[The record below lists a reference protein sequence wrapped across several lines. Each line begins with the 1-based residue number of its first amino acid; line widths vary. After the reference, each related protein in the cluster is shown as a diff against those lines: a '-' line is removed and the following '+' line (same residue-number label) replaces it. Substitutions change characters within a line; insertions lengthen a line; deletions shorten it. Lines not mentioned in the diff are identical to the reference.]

1 VRNFYKLLAQ
11 SVARRSGARLRM
23 ARPVSLVLM
32 LMASP
37 LVIVGAFGIA
47 PGTDVEGMAVQVVNQ
62 SVDIAALG
70 VAVEGQAEDSFYRED
85 FAQKGD
91 SLGQVL
97 GRLQV
102 DDPEAYLFVVQTVG
116 RGRLDRFTRGRTFNV
131 VVDRVGLLQE
141 LRYRSDDG
149 ERVVRRSDGGFH
161 VDAERGSTEQRVV
174 MRSGRV
180 STSLFAATDSAGV
193 PDSVAA
199 AFAEL
204 FSGDVDLHRDL
215 RRGDRFSILYEVT
228 VVRGEEVAVGRIVA
242 AELINQ
248 GTAHS
253 AIYFERDG
261 GEGEYFTPSGISM
274 KRSFLRSPLEFS
286 RITSGFSS
294 SRFHPVLQAWRA
306 HKGIDYGAPLGAR
319 VRSTATG
326 IVEYAGWRNGYGQV
340 VVLRHD
346 KNIKTLYGH
355 LSAIMPGLRAGVRVD
370 QGDVIGLVGMTGL
383 ASGPHLHYEFQVNGS
398 QADPLISTPDEGFA
412 ITSELR
418 AAFGNVARERLVRLA
433 LLRSLDV
440 STFE

>member
-1 VRNFYKLLAQ
+1 
-11 SVARRSGARLRM
+11 M

-37 LVIVGAFGIA
+37 FVIVGAFGIA
-47 PGTDVEGMAVQVVNQ
+47 PGTDVEGLAVRVVNQ

-70 VAVEGQAEDSFYRED
+70 VVVGDQADDPFYRED

-102 DDPEAYLFVVQTVG
+102 DDPEAYRFVTQTVG
-116 RGRLDRFTRGRTFNV
+116 RGRLDKLALGRSFNV
-131 VVDRVGLLQE
+131 VVDRAGRLQE
-141 LRYRSDDG
+141 FRYRSNEG
-149 ERVVRRSDGGFH
+149 EWVVRRSDDGFH
-161 VDAERGSTEQRVV
+161 VGAERVSTEQRVV

-204 FSGDVDLHRDL
+204 FSGEVDLHRDL
-215 RRGDRFSILYEVT
+215 RRGDRFAILYEVT
-228 VVRGEEVAVGRIVA
+228 VIRGEEVAAGRILA

-248 GTAHS
+248 GTTHS
-253 AIYFERDG
+253 AIYFERDVDA
-261 GEGEYFTPSGISM
+261 GEYFAPSGRSM

-294 SRFHPVLQAWRA
+294 NRFHPVLQAWRA
-306 HKGIDYGAPLGAR
+306 HKGVDYGAPLGAR
-319 VRSTATG
+319 VRSTAIGT
-326 IVEYAGWRNGYGQV
+326 VDYAGWRNGYGQV

-355 LSAIMPGLRAGVRVD
+355 LSVIMPGLRDGVRVG

-383 ASGPHLHYEFQVNGS
+383 ASGPHLHYEFQINGI
-398 QADPLISTPDEGFA
+398 QADPLTNSPDKGFA
-412 ITSELR
+412 ITSDLR
-418 AAFGNVARERLVRLA
+418 SAFGDVARERIMKLG
-433 LLRSLDV
+433 LLRSLEIA
-440 STFE
+440 SFE